1 MSTAPFMQATPAA
14 HAAQLAMNIPQVKR
28 GPHRQRRNEEQVRR
42 TIYINDLD
50 HIVSERDLA
59 SFFQHCG
66 PIIDCRICGDA
77 NSAMRFAFIEFH
89 SENSA
94 RAALSRT
101 GATLGTAVIRVS
113 PSKTAI
119 VPVNNQYL
127 PRSEEERSAVA
138 RTVYVSNIHRA
149 VERDALHAFFLNLC
163 GTVSKIRLLGDTQHD
178 TKIAFVEFATPEGA
192 AAALKCTGAL
202 LGPLPIRVSA
212 SKTPVRTDSRRTKDT
227 SISIHCPQNAIN
239 GGVGLGINGGHGHG
253 QDNGNGAGLT
263 LSRSLPSLLTLQG
276 SPGLAERQHALMS
289 TAASLPGALH
299 PDFIPQM

>member
-1 MSTAPFMQATPAA
+1 MQATPAA

-163 GTVSKIRLLGDTQHD
+163 LLLFCLSFFLSRSNATRCWRPRWAGGGRRGTRALLRG
-178 TKIAFVEFATPEGA
+178 PWP
-192 AAALKCTGAL
+192 GAL

-276 SPGLAERQHALMS
+276 SPGLAERQQALMS

-299 PDFIPQM
+299 PDFSPQM